1 MTAWVYYSITDYTRE
16 LLREYIHVYTK
27 NILQVYKLFTLP
39 YPPAQNHARDAVEMN
54 TLT

>member
-16 LLREYIHVYTK
+16 LLRAYILTK
-27 NILQVYKLFTLP
+27 NIKYKLFTMP